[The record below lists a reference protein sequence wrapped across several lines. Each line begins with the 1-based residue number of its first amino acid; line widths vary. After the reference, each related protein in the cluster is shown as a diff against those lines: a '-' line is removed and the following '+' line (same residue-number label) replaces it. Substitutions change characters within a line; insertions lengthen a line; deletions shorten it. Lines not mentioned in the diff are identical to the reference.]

1 MLEGITVDYMIQRN
15 WAESW
20 KAKLVEITIAEQK
33 KMSEKKWQFIKTP
46 WYNTKCLNICI
57 LRVPEEKWDRRGAED
72 KFEDIIA
79 ENFPTLGSQTHIQV
93 QKAQSQTESTCRGT
107 HQDTL

>member
-46 WYNTKCLNICI
+46 LVQHQVHEHLYSKGPGGEM
-57 LRVPEEKWDRRGAED
+57 RQKMGRG
-72 KFEDIIA
+72 
-79 ENFPTLGSQTHIQV
+79 
-93 QKAQSQTESTCRGT
+93 
-107 HQDTL
+107 